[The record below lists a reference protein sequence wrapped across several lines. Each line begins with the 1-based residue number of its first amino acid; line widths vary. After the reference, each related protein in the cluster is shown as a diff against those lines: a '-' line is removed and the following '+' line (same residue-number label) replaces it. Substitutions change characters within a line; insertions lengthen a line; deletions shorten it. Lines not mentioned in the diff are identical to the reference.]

1 MDLWETI
8 KRIYMPEFLLCR
20 RPTQGNSWTQVFEGN
35 VGNTAWPH
43 YFKTTMINNKEK
55 TLTSIANLNKSV
67 TSNEKV
73 IQQRKAQDQ
82 MASLNWYWLFSV
94 IQNTKENFC
103 QSIPPDQNQPD
114 TQIRQKHKSKKKL
127 IFLTSKDIK
136 KKKLHKV
143 PANQTRHYTW
153 KITHNQVRFIPE
165 MPGQFNTSKSTE
177 VLNHTSTEFKQKSC
191 NHHDRKKQKPQGTIR
206 ERDILV
212 WKKTKKQKNNKRH
225 LKRFN
230 IPS

>member
-136 KKKLHKV
+136 KKNYTKYQQIKLD
-143 PANQTRHYTW
+143 
-153 KITHNQVRFIPE
+153 ITPERLHIIRCGSSQKCQV
-165 MPGQFNTSKSTE
+165 NST
-177 VLNHTSTEFKQKSC
+177 HPSQQKC
-191 NHHDRKKQKPQGTIR
+191 
-206 ERDILV
+206 
-212 WKKTKKQKNNKRH
+212 
-225 LKRFN
+225 
-230 IPS
+230 